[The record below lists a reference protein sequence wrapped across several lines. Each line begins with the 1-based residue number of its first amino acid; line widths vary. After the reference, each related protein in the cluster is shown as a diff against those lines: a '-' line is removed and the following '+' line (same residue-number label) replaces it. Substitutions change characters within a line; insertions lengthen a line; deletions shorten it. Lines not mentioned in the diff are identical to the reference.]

1 VQRDGWPDELPLKE
15 LMEKYKA
22 LVHMPK
28 NDFFSG
34 NWSTYLVE
42 AYQKRDHILDLHDLQ
57 FENAFEAVSDIVQSI
72 VF

>member
-1 VQRDGWPDELPLKE
+1 
-15 LMEKYKA
+15 MERYNA

-28 NDFFSG
+28 DEFFSG

-42 AYQKRDHILDLHDLQ
+42 ALQKTDHILTYMTSDLKV
-57 FENAFEAVSDIVQSI
+57 ENAFGAVSDIVQSI